1 MLQYIENKRKRDLLK
16 HSESMQTGPLNPDA
30 TAGSPEPNKTG
41 MGSVWKQGR
50 TERMFYSSKRP
61 SVFNQSRISGF
72 SPNIEDDYE
81 LEIKLEKFQEKIRN
95 AEERYETEQK
105 RIRDTCLNH
114 SMHVD
119 RTKNLYD

>member
-1 MLQYIENKRKRDLLK
+1 
-16 HSESMQTGPLNPDA
+16 MQTEPLNTDTVA
-30 TAGSPEPNKTG
+30 SPEPNKTG
-41 MGSVWKQGR
+41 MQGSVWKQGR

-61 SVFNQSRISGF
+61 SVLNQSRISGF

-81 LEIKLEKFQEKIRN
+81 LEAKLEKFQEKIRN